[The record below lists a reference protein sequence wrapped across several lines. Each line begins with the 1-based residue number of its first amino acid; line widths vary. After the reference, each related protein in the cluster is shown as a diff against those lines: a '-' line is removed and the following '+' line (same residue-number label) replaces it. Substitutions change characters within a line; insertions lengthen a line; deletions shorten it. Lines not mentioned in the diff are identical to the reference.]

1 MPIKEL
7 FSHLKKSV
15 YVWHVYQGIQAFF
28 QLNPLQLLRGYRQG
42 RAGYRVEVSEESRS
56 PSTSVSEPGW
66 QVLGWQHLGAG
77 AQLSLPTLQ
86 SREVGKAGV

>member
-15 YVWHVYQGIQAFF
+15 YVWHVCQGIQAFF
-28 QLNPLQLLRGYRQG
+28 QLNPLQLLGGYRQV
-42 RAGYRVEVSEESRS
+42 RAGEESRS
-56 PSTSVSEPGW
+56 PSTSVSEPGR

-86 SREVGKAGV
+86 SWEVGKAGV